1 MIPFACLAAI
11 AMSQP
16 EQNPTW
22 APKQAPIMTRW
33 AKNVSPTKVHPEY
46 PRPQLVRKDWL
57 NLNGLWDL
65 EIRSAS
71 KVVGAQGN
79 ERAFGGKILVPFP
92 VESALSGVMKRVEP
106 TDVLIYRRTFSLPK
120 SWSGKR
126 VRLNFGAVDW
136 ETAVWVD
143 NAEVGK
149 HKGGY
154 DPFSFD
160 ITDALKGAGEHTI
173 EVIVSDPTDSGPQPR
188 GKQVLKPEGI
198 WYTPTSGI
206 WQTVWLEPVT
216 GNSIASLKVEGGL
229 DGTLLVDLETQIAPS
244 APRPRGQFQVEL
256 TDGARKLTAE
266 STIGTP
272 ARIKVDNAKLWSP
285 QSPTLYPL
293 KVTWAGDEVT
303 SYAAFRKM
311 ELGKDDKGR
320 TRILLNGKPYFLV
333 GPLDQGFWPDGLY
346 TAPTDAALKY
356 DLEMTKKWGFNFVR
370 KHVKVEP
377 WRWYYHCDKLGLLVF
392 QDMPSGD
399 KYIGGSDPDI
409 EKTPEAAEQ
418 FKTELTALVENFK
431 FFPSV
436 VGWVVFNEGWG
447 QWRTAEMTDFTR
459 NLDPNRIIISA
470 SGWTDRKTGDLIDWH
485 IYPGPGAPQPEPT
498 RASFLGEFGG
508 LGLPLPENMWQKEGW
523 GYRSYKTKGE
533 LTDAL
538 VALFQNLRLLIG
550 DPGLSGAVYTQT
562 TDVEQEVNGIMT
574 YDRAVVKPDARR
586 LADVVKKLFLPPPTL
601 EPIVSTS
608 EKPGVTWAYTIETP
622 ASGFEQPAFNDS
634 SWKRGQGGFGTEI
647 TPGAIV
653 RTVWNTPEIW
663 LRREIEIPARA
674 LSNPQL
680 RIHHDEDVEVYLNG
694 KLLLKRTGYTS
705 SYILVPLDKKL
716 LKPGKQTLAVHSKQT
731 RGGQYIDV
739 GIVDLKG

>member
-1 MIPFACLAAI
+1 MIPLACLAVI
-11 AMSQP
+11 AMSHSD
-16 EQNPTW
+16 QNPTW

-65 EIRSAS
+65 EVRSAS
-71 KVVGAQGN
+71 GN
-79 ERAFGGKILVPFP
+79 RFSGKILVPFP
-92 VESALSGVMKRVEP
+92 VESALSGVMERVQP
-106 TDVLIYRRTFSLPK
+106 NDTLVYRRSFRVPPGWK
-120 SWSGKR
+120 GKR
-126 VRLNFGAVDW
+126 TRLNFGAVDW
-136 ETAVWVD
+136 ETQVLV
-143 NAEVGK
+143 NGREVGA

-160 ITDALKGAGEHTI
+160 ITDALADSGDQSLEIRVK
-173 EVIVSDPTDSGPQPR
+173 DPTDSGPQPR

-206 WQTVWLEPVT
+206 WQTVWLEPVP
-216 GNSIASLKVEGGL
+216 GNSIAALKVEGRL
-229 DGTLLVDLETQIAPS
+229 DGTLLVDLETQVAS
-244 APRPRGQFQVEL
+244 NAPRPRGQFQVEL
-256 TDGARKLTAE
+256 TDGSRKLTAE

-272 ARIKVDNAKLWSP
+272 ARIKVENPKLWSP
-285 QSPTLYPL
+285 ESPTLYAL
-293 KVTWAGDEVT
+293 KVTWAGDEVS
-303 SYAAFRKM
+303 SYAAFRKV
-311 ELGKDDKGR
+311 ELGKDEQGR
-320 TRILLNGKPYFLV
+320 TRILLNGKPYFLI

-346 TAPTDAALKY
+346 AAPTDAALKY

-399 KYIGGSDPDI
+399 KYIGGADPDI

-418 FKTELTALVENFK
+418 FKTELTALIEKFK

-459 NLDPNRIIISA
+459 NLDPTRLIVSA

-485 IYPGPGAPQPEPT
+485 IYPGPGAPQPEPE

-508 LGLPLPENMWQKEGW
+508 LGLPIPENMWQKEGW

-574 YDRAVVKPDARR
+574 YDRTVVKPDVRR

-601 EPIVSTS
+601 EPVVPTS
-608 EKPGVTWAYTIETP
+608 EKTGITWAYTTERPTG
-622 ASGFEQPAFNDS
+622 SFEQPGFSDS
-634 SWKRGQGGFGTEI
+634 NWKRGPGGFGTEG

-653 RTVWNTPEIW
+653 RTVWNTPNIW
-663 LRREIEIPARA
+663 LRREIDVPSGTY
-674 LSNPQL
+674 SNPQL

-694 KLLLKRTGYTS
+694 KLMLKRTGYTS
-705 SYILVPLDKKL
+705 SYILVPIDKKL
-716 LKPGKQTLAVHSKQT
+716 LKDGKQVIAVHCKQT